1 FYNYLTRKNLK
12 LMHHLDELANFV
24 YILFHRSYFNDKN

>member
-1 FYNYLTRKNLK
+1 
-12 LMHHLDELANFV
+12 HLDELANFV